1 MNVGILVFPDVEILD
16 FTGPFEVF
24 SVTTRVSQC
33 DRDPEVAPYKAFFVA
48 ETTDIV
54 SARYGFQVK
63 PHYSFSKHP
72 HVDLLLV
79 PGGIMDQPRG
89 SPETVRWIQR
99 TAATAD
105 LVTSVCTGAF
115 LLAQAGLLDGLRA
128 TTHWEDV
135 AALRQEFPAVRVMD
149 DQVWVDEGR
158 VVTSA
163 GIAAGIDMCL
173 HLVARLQDE
182 ELARTAARQMVYTW
196 RPEPVRSEQAA

>member
-1 MNVGILVFPDVEILD
+1 MNVGILVFPDVEVLD

-24 SVTTRVSQC
+24 SVATRVC
-33 DRDPEVAPYKAFFVA
+33 RRDRGPQAAPFEAFFVA
-48 ETTDIV
+48 ETADLV
-54 SARYGFQVK
+54 RARYGFQVK
-63 PHYSFSKHP
+63 PHYGFDDCP
-72 HVDLLLV
+72 RVDLLLV
-79 PGGIMDQPRG
+79 PGGVVDQPR
-89 SPETVRWIQR
+89 SSARTLDWIKR

-105 LVTSVCTGAF
+105 LVASVCTGAF

-135 AALRQEFPAVRVMD
+135 EALRQEFPAVEVIG

-182 ELARTAARQMVYTW
+182 DLARTAARQMVYDW
-196 RPEPVRSEQAA
+196 RAEPARSEQAV